1 MFKIDGIRRAN
12 HGCAEKKNLRVAHAL
27 RGALASCYRAVSADG
42 EEAPVTSWHARFK
55 GTVDYLFH
63 TKGLRTRRV
72 LMSPKAAKDGA
83 LPSQE
88 FASDHFCVVA
98 DVDFVERER

>member
-1 MFKIDGIRRAN
+1 M
-12 HGCAEKKNLRVAHAL
+12 

-42 EEAPVTSWHARFK
+42 EEAPVTSWHGRFK

-63 TKGLRTRRV
+63 TAGIRTRRV
-72 LMSPKAAKDGA
+72 LMPPKSVRGGA
-83 LPSQE
+83 LPSEE

-98 DVDFVERER
+98 DVAFERGR

>member
-1 MFKIDGIRRAN
+1 M
-12 HGCAEKKNLRVAHAL
+12 

-72 LMSPKAAKDGA
+72 LMPPLLKKSAKDGA
-83 LPSQE
+83 LPSRE

>member
-1 MFKIDGIRRAN
+1 M
-12 HGCAEKKNLRVAHAL
+12 

-72 LMSPKAAKDGA
+72 LMPPKDGAKDGKR